1 MSKAAPP
8 PLLGFNNNVR
18 HRGRIFH
25 IQTEDSGVKFPRIV
39 THLFADGGRIVK
51 TTRTDYSE
59 HVQKPDMAVVVRGMM
74 KEQHKAMFAALRA
87 GDMDPLLENVCGPL
101 EAAKAKAPESAAD
114 PTAKNDLETAR
125 VIVGNAAVS
134 LPPQSTTELAMPPSL
149 AAPGATATAPVVAAG
164 APSALSPEPGPVADA
179 QAVIESMKSL
189 RDSEESSRSRRPIS
203 NPNLR
208 RPTPSVAPPAAE
220 AFDLDVASLDK
231 NPPKSTRSP
240 PPPPVRPPR
249 KSNPA
254 PRKSRPPI
262 PVRPATA
269 AAAAPAAAAA
279 AGAGADV
286 GASSLGRPQTRL
298 AAAPQTNARSIFGD
312 GAISE
317 QSLDEVI
324 LSYLAE
330 DLEEPK

>member
-1 MSKAAPP
+1 MSKAPP

-59 HVQKPDMAVVVRGMM
+59 HVEKTDMAVVVRGMM

-87 GDMDPLLENVCGPL
+87 GDLDKLLENVCGPL
-101 EAAKAKAPESAAD
+101 EPAKAKAPESVVD
-114 PTAKNDLETAR
+114 PTAKHDLDTAR
-125 VIVGNAAVS
+125 VVVGAGVS
-134 LPPQSTTELAMPPSL
+134 A
-149 AAPGATATAPVVAAG
+149 APVVSP
-164 APSALSPEPGPVADA
+164 PSIVAQPGEPSNLPMPVRAVAVATEPAPVADA
-179 QAVIESMKSL
+179 QAVIDSMKAL
-189 RDSEESSRSRRPIS
+189 RDSEDSSRKRAIS

-208 RPTPSVAPPAAE
+208 KPTPSVTPPAAD
-220 AFDLDVASLDK
+220 AFELDVASLDK
-231 NPPKSTRSP
+231 NPPKSSRTP
-240 PPPPVRPPR
+240 PAPPARPPR

-262 PVRPATA
+262 PARPQPAAAASTA
-269 AAAAPAAAAA
+269 AAAAE
-279 AGAGADV
+279 
-286 GASSLGRPQTRL
+286 ASPGSLGRPATRG
-298 AAAPQTNARSIFGD
+298 APPQPGSSRSIFGD

-330 DLEEPK
+330 DLEETK

>member
-1 MSKAAPP
+1 VEVSKAPP

-59 HVQKPDMAVVVRGMM
+59 HLPKPDMATVVRGMM

-87 GDMDPLLENVCGPL
+87 GDLDALLENVCGPL
-101 EAAKAKAPESAAD
+101 EPARAKPPESVPD
-114 PTAKNDLETAR
+114 PTAKNDMSSAR
-125 VIVGNAAVS
+125 
-134 LPPQSTTELAMPPSL
+134 L
-149 AAPGATATAPVVAAG
+149 VVAA
-164 APSALSPEPGPVADA
+164 AVPLKPAEPSNLPIPVAASEQLTQPAPVADA
-179 QAVIESMKSL
+179 QAVIDSMKSL
-189 RDSEESSRSRRPIS
+189 RDSDESPRSKRPLS

-208 RPTPSVAPPAAE
+208 KPTPSVTPPAAE
-220 AFDLDVASLDK
+220 AFDLDVASLDD
-231 NPPKSTRSP
+231 NPPKLAHVPAP
-240 PPPPVRPPR
+240 PKPPR

-262 PVRPATA
+262 PVRPA
-269 AAAAPAAAAA
+269 AAAA
-279 AGAGADV
+279 AGAPGSAASADV
-286 GASSLGRPQTRL
+286 GAVAVGRPPTRL

-330 DLEEPK
+330 DLEETK

>member
-1 MSKAAPP
+1 LHGRSVSKAAPP

-59 HVQKPDMAVVVRGMM
+59 HIEKPDMATVVRGMM
-74 KEQHKAMFAALRA
+74 KEQHKGMFAALRA

-101 EAAKAKAPESAAD
+101 EPAKSKAPDSVGD

-125 VIVGNAAVS
+125 VIVGPAVS
-134 LPPQSTTELAMPPSL
+134 AAAKPPAEPSNLPVPVPPPAQLA
-149 AAPGATATAPVVAAG
+149 T
-164 APSALSPEPGPVADA
+164 PGPVADA
-179 QAVIESMKSL
+179 QAVIDSMKSL
-189 RDSEESSRSRRPIS
+189 RDSDESPRSRRPIS

-208 RPTPSVAPPAAE
+208 KPTPSVAPPPGE

-231 NPPKSTRSP
+231 NPPQTRTP
-240 PPPPVRPPR
+240 PAPPVRPPPR

-262 PVRPATA
+262 PVRPSA
-269 AAAAPAAAAA
+269 AAGAPVPAAAAA
-279 AGAGADV
+279 GGDLA
-286 GASSLGRPQTRL
+286 ASSVGRPQTRL

-330 DLEEPK
+330 DLEETK

>member
-1 MSKAAPP
+1 MEVSKAPP

-59 HVQKPDMAVVVRGMM
+59 YLAKSDMAAVVRGMM
-74 KEQHKAMFAALRA
+74 KEQHKGMFAALRA
-87 GDMDPLLENVCGPL
+87 GELDALLESVCGPL
-101 EAAKAKAPESAAD
+101 EPAKSKAPESAAD
-114 PTAKNDLETAR
+114 PTATNDLATAR
-125 VIVGNAAVS
+125 VVVGKV
-134 LPPQSTTELAMPPSL
+134 
-149 AAPGATATAPVVAAG
+149 APT
-164 APSALSPEPGPVADA
+164 PEPSNLHVPVPNSEQHTQAAPVADA
-179 QAVIESMKSL
+179 QAVIDSMKSL
-189 RDSEESSRSRRPIS
+189 RDSDESPRSKRPLS

-208 RPTPSVAPPAAE
+208 KPTPSVAPPAAE

-231 NPPKSTRSP
+231 NPPKLPHTPAP
-240 PPPPVRPPR
+240 PSVRPPR

-262 PVRPATA
+262 PVRPAA
-269 AAAAPAAAAA
+269 AAAAVAAK
-279 AGAGADV
+279 AGALDA
-286 GASSLGRPQTRL
+286 ASAPRAPSRVAT
-298 AAAPQTNARSIFGD
+298 APQSAPRSIFGD

-330 DLEEPK
+330 DLEETK

>member
-1 MSKAAPP
+1 MSKAPP

-59 HVQKPDMAVVVRGMM
+59 HVEKPNMAAVVRGMM
-74 KEQHKAMFAALRA
+74 KEQHKGMFAALRA
-87 GDMDPLLENVCGPL
+87 GDLDTLLEQVCGPL
-101 EAAKAKAPESAAD
+101 EPAKEKPPDTKD
-114 PTAKNDLETAR
+114 PTATNDLETAR
-125 VIVGNAAVS
+125 VVVAKQEPPAARPELPESAEMPVAAVA
-134 LPPQSTTELAMPPSL
+134 QQD
-149 AAPGATATAPVVAAG
+149 
-164 APSALSPEPGPVADA
+164 SAPVADA
-179 QAVIESMKSL
+179 QAVIASMKAL
-189 RDSEESSRSRRPIS
+189 RDSEATPRKRAIT

-208 RPTPSVAPPAAE
+208 KPTPSVAPPAAE

-231 NPPKSTRSP
+231 NPPRAPRPATPSA
-240 PPPPVRPPR
+240 RPPR

-262 PVRPATA
+262 PARHPPAA
-269 AAAAPAAAAA
+269 MPAPVAAAAA
-279 AGAGADV
+279 AGDVGRPPPRLAGA
-286 GASSLGRPQTRL
+286 PQ
-298 AAAPQTNARSIFGD
+298 PPPRSIFGD

-330 DLEEPK
+330 DLEDTK

>member
-1 MSKAAPP
+1 MSKAPP

-25 IQTEDSGVKFPRIV
+25 IQTEDSGIKFPRIV

-59 HVQKPDMAVVVRGMM
+59 QVEKPDMATVVRGMM

-87 GDMDPLLENVCGPL
+87 GDLDKLLEQVCGPL
-101 EAAKAKAPESAAD
+101 EAAKSKVPESVAD
-114 PTAKNDLETAR
+114 PTATNDLDTAR
-125 VIVGNAAVS
+125 VVVGAGAAK
-134 LPPQSTTELAMPPSL
+134 PKPAEPSSVVQ
-149 AAPGATATAPVVAAG
+149 PVAPVAEAA
-164 APSALSPEPGPVADA
+164 PVADA
-179 QAVIESMKSL
+179 KAVIESMKSL
-189 RDSEESSRSRRPIS
+189 RDAEESPRSRRPLS

-208 RPTPSVAPPAAE
+208 KPTPSVAPPPAD

-231 NPPKSTRSP
+231 NPPKSARTPGP
-240 PPPPVRPPR
+240 PSVRPPR

-262 PVRPATA
+262 PPR
-269 AAAAPAAAAA
+269 PAAAAA
-279 AGAGADV
+279 AAVPPPVAAVAGADL
-286 GASSLGRPQTRL
+286 GSSALGRPQTRL
-298 AAAPQTNARSIFGD
+298 AAAPPSNARSIFGD

>member
-1 MSKAAPP
+1 VSKVPP

-25 IQTEDSGVKFPRIV
+25 IQTEDSGIKFPRIV

-59 HVQKPDMAVVVRGMM
+59 HVEKPDMATVVRAMM

-87 GDMDPLLENVCGPL
+87 GDLDPQLEQVCGPL
-101 EAAKAKAPESAAD
+101 EPVKAKAPESLAD
-114 PTAKNDLETAR
+114 PTAKNDLDTAR
-125 VIVGNAAVS
+125 VVVGS
-134 LPPQSTTELAMPPSL
+134 
-149 AAPGATATAPVVAAG
+149 GATAAKAVEPSSRTMPVAPVA
-164 APSALSPEPGPVADA
+164 SATQPAPVADA
-179 QAVIESMKSL
+179 KAVIESMKSL
-189 RDSEESSRSRRPIS
+189 RDAEESPRSRRPLS

-208 RPTPSVAPPAAE
+208 KPTPSVAPPPAE

-231 NPPKSTRSP
+231 NPPKSSRTPGP
-240 PPPPVRPPR
+240 PPAPSARPPR

-262 PVRPATA
+262 PARPAAA
-269 AAAAPAAAAA
+269 AAAAPAPAAPDLAAA
-279 AGAGADV
+279 
-286 GASSLGRPQTRL
+286 SLGRPQTRL

-330 DLEEPK
+330 DLEEPPK

>member
-51 TTRTDYSE
+51 TARTDYTE
-59 HVQKPDMAVVVRGMM
+59 HLETTDMAAVVRGMM
-74 KEQHKAMFAALRA
+74 KEQHKAMFAALR
-87 GDMDPLLENVCGPL
+87 GGEMDPLLESVCGPL
-101 EAAKAKAPESAAD
+101 EPAKSKAPDSMAE
-114 PTAKNDLETAR
+114 PTAKSDLDNAR
-125 VIVGNAAVS
+125 VVVGAGAGLSAVPHVAAEPS
-134 LPPQSTTELAMPPSL
+134 NLPVAVVP
-149 AAPGATATAPVVAAG
+149 AAPPA
-164 APSALSPEPGPVADA
+164 PVADA
-179 QAVIESMKSL
+179 QAVIDSMKSL
-189 RDSEESSRSRRPIS
+189 RDSDESPRSRRPIT

-208 RPTPSVAPPAAE
+208 KPTPSVAPPPAE
-220 AFDLDVASLDK
+220 AFDLDLPSLDK
-231 NPPKSTRSP
+231 NPPKSNRTP
-240 PPPPVRPPR
+240 PAAPVRPPPR

-262 PVRPATA
+262 PTRP
-269 AAAAPAAAAA
+269 AAA
-279 AGAGADV
+279 AGAPVTAASADLGA
-286 GASSLGRPQTRL
+286 AMGRPQTRL
-298 AAAPQTNARSIFGD
+298 AAAPPSNARSIFGD

-330 DLEEPK
+330 DLEETK

>member
-1 MSKAAPP
+1 MSKAPP

-59 HVQKPDMAVVVRGMM
+59 HVQKSDMAAVVRGMM

-87 GDMDPLLENVCGPL
+87 GDLDALLEQICGPL
-101 EAAKAKAPESAAD
+101 EAAKAKPAQAEKD
-114 PTAKNDLETAR
+114 PTATSDLDTAR
-125 VIVGNAAVS
+125 VLIGKAPAARAS
-134 LPPQSTTELAMPPSL
+134 QALPA
-149 AAPGATATAPVVAAG
+149 AAPVRTAPRAAG
-164 APSALSPEPGPVADA
+164 PSGPVADA
-179 QAVIESMKSL
+179 QAVIESMKAL
-189 RDSEESSRSRRPIS
+189 RDSDGSPRSKRAIS

-208 RPTPSVAPPAAE
+208 KPTSSVAPPPAE
-220 AFDLDVASLDK
+220 DFDLDVTSLDE
-231 NPPKSTRSP
+231 NPPKVARPAP
-240 PPPPVRPPR
+240 PSARPPR

-262 PVRPATA
+262 PVRPA
-269 AAAAPAAAAA
+269 PAEASSPAV
-279 AGAGADV
+279 AGAGPA
-286 GASSLGRPQTRL
+286 SLGRPQTRL
-298 AAAPQTNARSIFGD
+298 AAAPQTNARSLFGD

-330 DLEEPK
+330 DLEESK

>member
-1 MSKAAPP
+1 LHGRSVSKAAPP

-18 HRGRIFH
+18 HRGRVFH

-59 HVQKPDMAVVVRGMM
+59 HLEKPDMASVVRGMM
-74 KEQHKAMFAALRA
+74 KEQHKGMFAALRA

-101 EAAKAKAPESAAD
+101 EPARSNGPESVSD
-114 PTAKNDLETAR
+114 PTSKNDLATAR
-125 VIVGNAAVS
+125 VIVGPAQGAAPKPPEGK
-134 LPPQSTTELAMPPSL
+134 LPAPVPPAAARLAELA
-149 AAPGATATAPVVAAG
+149 PV
-164 APSALSPEPGPVADA
+164 PDA
-179 QAVIESMKSL
+179 QAVIDSLRPL
-189 RDSEESSRSRRPIS
+189 RDSDESQRSHRPIS

-208 RPTPSVAPPAAE
+208 RPTPSVAPPEAE

-231 NPPKSTRSP
+231 NPPKSPHTP
-240 PPPPVRPPR
+240 PAPPARPPR
-249 KSNPA
+249 KSVPA

-262 PVRPATA
+262 PVRPAAAPAGVVPPAGAADLA
-269 AAAAPAAAAA
+269 AAA
-279 AGAGADV
+279 V
-286 GASSLGRPQTRL
+286 GRPQTRL

-330 DLEEPK
+330 DLEETK

>member
-1 MSKAAPP
+1 MSKAPP

-25 IQTEDSGVKFPRIV
+25 IQTEDSGVRFPRIV

-51 TTRTDYSE
+51 TSRTDYTE
-59 HVQKPDMAVVVRGMM
+59 HLQKADMAAVVRGMM

-87 GDMDPLLENVCGPL
+87 GELDQLLESVCGPL
-101 EAAKAKAPESAAD
+101 DAAPQKPLESID
-114 PTAKNDLETAR
+114 PTSVHDLETAR
-125 VIVGNAAVS
+125 VVVG
-134 LPPQSTTELAMPPSL
+134 STKPAPRANLSAP
-149 AAPGATATAPVVAAG
+149 AAPALPSTEPLLRAADPAGTDGA
-164 APSALSPEPGPVADA
+164 
-179 QAVIESMKSL
+179 KSL
-189 RDSEESSRSRRPIS
+189 RDTEEPSPARRPIS

-208 RPTPSVAPPAAE
+208 RPTPSVSPAE
-220 AFDLDVASLDK
+220 AQGFDLDVASLDQ
-231 NPPKSTRSP
+231 NPPKPSRTPGP
-240 PPPPVRPPR
+240 PPPRPQR
-249 KSNPA
+249 KSVPA

-262 PVRPATA
+262 PQRPAPS
-269 AAAAPAAAAA
+269 AAAPAGSAAPPTDGPA
-279 AGAGADV
+279 
-286 GASSLGRPQTRL
+286 SLGRPQTRL
-298 AAAPQTNARSIFGD
+298 AAAPPSNARSIFGD

>member
-25 IQTEDSGVKFPRIV
+25 IQTEDSGVKAPRIV
-39 THLFADGGRIVK
+39 THLFADGGHIVK
-51 TTRTDYSE
+51 TTRTDYTE
-59 HVQKPDMAVVVRGMM
+59 HIEKSDMAAVVRGMM
-74 KEQHKAMFAALRA
+74 KDQHKGMFAALRA
-87 GDMDPLLENVCGPL
+87 GEMDPLLESVCGPL
-101 EAAKAKAPESAAD
+101 EPIKSQAPESVTE
-114 PTAKNDLETAR
+114 PTAKHDLQTAR
-125 VIVGNAAVS
+125 VLVGSGLSAAPLSSLEPS
-134 LPPQSTTELAMPPSL
+134 LPAPPPLAVAAPVAPAL
-149 AAPGATATAPVVAAG
+149 AASVVDAA
-164 APSALSPEPGPVADA
+164 PVADA
-179 QAVIESMKSL
+179 RAVIDSMKSL
-189 RDSEESSRSRRPIS
+189 RDSDESPRSRRPIS

-208 RPTPSVAPPAAE
+208 KPTPSVAPPPAE

-231 NPPKSTRSP
+231 NPPKSSRTP
-240 PPPPVRPPR
+240 PPAPVRPPR

-262 PVRPATA
+262 PVRPQ
-269 AAAAPAAAAA
+269 AAAAPAGAA
-279 AGAGADV
+279 AGAGAELSQ
-286 GASSLGRPQTRL
+286 SSLGRPQTRL
-298 AAAPQTNARSIFGD
+298 AAAPTSNARSIFGD

-330 DLEEPK
+330 DLEETK

>member
-1 MSKAAPP
+1 LHGRSVSKAPP

-25 IQTEDSGVKFPRIV
+25 IQTEDSGVRFPRIV

-59 HVQKPDMAVVVRGMM
+59 HLEKPDRAAVVRGMM

-87 GDMDPLLENVCGPL
+87 GEMDALLENVCGPL
-101 EAAKAKAPESAAD
+101 EATKSKAPDSLD
-114 PTAKNDLETAR
+114 LTSKNDLQTAR
-125 VIVGNAAVS
+125 VVVGAALTEPAPAS
-134 LPPQSTTELAMPPSL
+134 LELSKPPAITIAQMTEPAPPPEAPL
-149 AAPGATATAPVVAAG
+149 IADGAAKG
-164 APSALSPEPGPVADA
+164 
-179 QAVIESMKSL
+179 
-189 RDSEESSRSRRPIS
+189 DSEEPPRSRRPLA

-208 RPTPSVAPPAAE
+208 KPTPSVTPPQAE

-231 NPPKSTRSP
+231 NPPRASHASGSARSP
-240 PPPPVRPPR
+240 R
-249 KSNPA
+249 SSGLS

-262 PVRPATA
+262 PVRNA
-269 AAAAPAAAAA
+269 AAAQAGAAAESQTSA
-279 AGAGADV
+279 
-286 GASSLGRPQTRL
+286 LGRPQTRL
-298 AAAPQTNARSIFGD
+298 AAAPATNARSIFGD

-330 DLEEPK
+330 DLEETK